1 MNNKNENIGWK
12 QLLLG
17 HSTKHGT
24 LAAGIAVLVIALTV
38 ILNLIVS
45 QLPSDVLEVDVSSQ
59 KIYDI
64 SEVSKEFVKN
74 MDAEI
79 ELIMIHEPGTNATRI
94 EKFVYDYAAMSDSIS
109 ARVVDPVLEPSIL
122 TQYDT
127 AAGSLIVLN
136 KETGKYKEI
145 PYGATASALIIYG
158 VDTQTQEYYESEFD
172 ADGQIT
178 SAINY
183 VVNDSD
189 ASIYMLGSHGESDLP
204 SNALAR
210 VNKANLLVKEDKV
223 DILLGAGIPED
234 CDLLICNNPTSDLAD
249 DELDIILDY
258 MDNGGKF
265 YLIIDETNLPNFN
278 KLLRTYGLEM
288 QEGYLGDQQNYYQQ
302 YAPMYQYFCFAP
314 ELNRS
319 SAVTSSVSAVELV
332 NALVIQPRGM
342 TQVEPARG
350 TIELVPFM
358 STSEQG
364 IRKTDNDTT
373 ESGQY
378 IIGAVAKEQVGA
390 DGETAQLTVIA
401 ATTLINDSITTGYT
415 NTSNLDIF
423 MNAITDN
430 LEDYEGISIP
440 SKSLIVTYNTFD
452 NYQIISL
459 VIICGI
465 PALLLLGG
473 FFFWFRRRK
482 R

>member
-24 LAAGIAVLVIALTV
+24 LAAGMAVLVIALTV

-64 SEVSKEFVKN
+64 SDISKEFVKN
-74 MDAEI
+74 LDAEI
-79 ELIMIHEPGTNATRI
+79 ELIMIHEPATNATRI
-94 EKFVYDYAAMSDSIS
+94 EKFVYDYAAMSDRIS

-122 TQYDT
+122 DQYET

-136 KETGKYKEI
+136 KDTGKYKEI
-145 PYGATASALIIYG
+145 PYGATSSALIIYG
-158 VDTQTQEYYESEFD
+158 VDINTQEYYESEFD

-189 ASIYMLGSHGESDLP
+189 ANIYMLGSHGESDLP
-204 SNALAR
+204 DNAMAR
-210 VNKANLLVKEDKV
+210 INKANLLVQEEKIN
-223 DILLGAGIPED
+223 ILLSSGIPED
-234 CDLLICNNPTSDLAD
+234 CDLLICYNPTSDLAD
-249 DELDIILDY
+249 DELDILLDY
-258 MDNGGKF
+258 LDNGGKF
-265 YLIIDETNLPNFN
+265 YLIINETNLPNFN
-278 KLLRTYGLEM
+278 ELMKTYGLEM
-288 QEGYLGDQQNYYQQ
+288 LDGYLGDQQNYYQQ

-319 SAVTSSVSAVELV
+319 SAVTSNVSAIELV
-332 NALVIQPRGM
+332 NALVIEPRGM
-342 TQVEPARG
+342 REVEPARS

-358 STSEQG
+358 STSEKG
-364 IRKTDNDTT
+364 IRYIDEDTV
-373 ESGQY
+373 EEGQY
-378 IIGAVAKEQVGA
+378 IIGAVAKEQVGEE
-390 DGETAQLTVIA
+390 ETAQLTVLA

-430 LEDYEGISIP
+430 LDDYEGISIP
-440 SKSLIVTYNTFD
+440 SKSLLISYNTFE
-452 NYQIISL
+452 NYQLISL
-459 VIICGI
+459 IIICGI
-465 PALLLLGG
+465 PALILIGG